1 MNLRTA
7 PWKINTFQT
16 VQEILCIAFV
26 AHIKRNGIINSRIG
40 CKGFVFLQLLFHQ
53 ADKFLIITVYLSS
66 AKEVFSEE
74 LISFVFD
81 DDYPE
86 ALQGS
91 DQIFRIWSH

>member
-1 MNLRTA
+1 
-7 PWKINTFQT
+7 
-16 VQEILCIAFV
+16 
-26 AHIKRNGIINSRIG
+26 
-40 CKGFVFLQLLFHQ
+40 VFLQLLFHQ

-91 DQIFRIWSH
+91 DQIFRIWSY